1 MNWVTIQKSI
11 DQCRI
16 QEFALALFKK
26 FRERNVFGKV
36 LVRNTQKNFVRLI
49 YWLLTH
55 FIWIFCEKVN
65 LTKFLQKLVG
75 GKFLIYNTWKKLKWD
90 IICILQ
96 HTVNKLCKYIYGKL
110 LTVFWLK
117 FRESYVFQVKKL
129 QCRKV
134 L

>member
-36 LVRNTQKNFVRLI
+36 LVRNTQKIFVRLI

-55 FIWIFCEKVN
+55 YMNLLWKSQFDEIFAKTCGRKIFN
-65 LTKFLQKLVG
+65 LQHL
-75 GKFLIYNTWKKLKWD
+75 KKIKMRH